1 MPDYCFSASWL
12 RLFSVEII
20 ERFNPYICVSALS
33 LCVCVCVI
41 DEASHSEQM
50 LFGRAAVAP
59 LAAWHRVPGQ
69 VLSEG

>member
-20 ERFNPYICVSALS
+20 EWFNPYICVSA

-41 DEASHSEQM
+41 DEASHLEQM
-50 LFGRAAVAP
+50 LFGRAAAAP
-59 LAAWHRVPGQ
+59 LAAWHRVPGL
-69 VLSEG
+69 VLCEE